1 VIINKDQVKAS
12 LQDDPDR
19 YMRELYCRATEANSV
34 LNYKPYIAQ
43 VRYSDNPYPHYESGP
58 LGPEATILKPKF
70 KRIVTAYDP
79 AQTSDISAFLAC
91 GYDES
96 RNKVCVIKEW

>member
-1 VIINKDQVKAS
+1 MEVIINKDQVKES
-12 LQDDPDR
+12 LKDEPAR
-19 YMRELYCRATEANSV
+19 YMRELYCRAAEANTV

-43 VRYSDNPYPHYESGP
+43 VRYSENPQPHYESGP
-58 LGPEATILKPKF
+58 LGPDALILKPTF

-91 GYDES
+91 
-96 RNKVCVIKEW
+96 